1 MFGIEEYYISLLN
14 EAKSPEEI
22 KRVLEYQFVKGKGV
36 PAEVLDAVFKL
47 DPTKKKSYTR
57 WVLSQWGAYKD
68 SIIKNL
74 KNGKLGKMFKTFR
87 QRAAEGLDLTNIENF
102 DKAIEMIPD
111 VDPIL
116 DKEGDPDSPE
126 NDFDIMYE
134 SPEWVVAVPHSYE
147 ASEKLGRGCRWCT
160 AGAFNNGPGY
170 YEQYS
175 SKGPLWINFD
185 RKNSEICPMDHKEYP
200 YKRYQLCFEYNN
212 WNGELMDSRDSR
224 IDPSNI
230 GMPEEVIEFYGQ
242 QNENYEK
249 ILRGEHDQI
258 ARKTWEEYEE
268 ERLNLMIP
276 IIYPDDTESNLVLMP
291 ERNDDYLTNGVPW
304 HVYSEDDTNDPVSWA
319 NYNPDDFCSLILY
332 DVPLVILKDTTGT
345 LRAYYREK
353 NRCWDEE
360 TNVKIIPVDG
370 SDLKIVEMGG
380 DYASIYIGN
389 ENYRDITTSKV
400 TCNPGSPH
408 NLVKVSKA
416 FINSDIEAIVGDN
429 AIEIVWTDNSHTLLL
444 KPDDDGTATIL
455 IPQDKPLYG
464 EKFVAEEE
472 DGVSVVRA
480 KNLDYP
486 LGTDEEPWKIK
497 EDLTSVNRPLFIVTK
512 GEMWDNIY
520 DPMERKMLFDK
531 NYLNISTIKNIGGA
545 SLSKYVFCQE
555 DAKEWGFVFDFVE
568 NKRIIDSV
576 QPCSTKNGV
585 YLFYLSDDS
594 MLALCPDIGKISGPF
609 HDVLSLQCRPGYV
622 AIRTKDLFINVLNC
636 FQGELLLP
644 DGIMR
649 YGGVGGNEDYIIAEE
664 MTDEGTAIYSIYRIS
679 TGVKI
684 ASGIDIKYGR
694 PRSSDGKSF
703 PVHFTNGK
711 MNIVIGDHLML
722 PENVDKVG
730 LGDANGIRTISNGD
744 IMWFVKCNDDGQ
756 IKLLPTKDGVNL
768 QNFENIPEACARVVF
783 TFKLKQCDLPGQY
796 FPTQPMNKCFMVKS
810 PRGWMYDY
818 PENMPDE
825 ESKRLAQEAVQ
836 KFISVF
842 FPKASSIQEG
852 FKRTLR
858 TITDFY
864 KDEPKW

>member
-1 MFGIEEYYISLLN
+1 MFGIDEYYIDLLN

-68 SIIKNL
+68 SIIENL

-116 DKEGDPDSPE
+116 DKEGNPDSPE
-126 NDFDIMYE
+126 NNFDIMYE

-170 YEQYS
+170 YRQYS

-185 RKNSEICPMDHKEYP
+185 RKSSEICPMDNKEYP
-200 YKRYQLCFEYNN
+200 YKRYQLCFEYSN
-212 WNGELMDSRDSR
+212 WNGELMNSRDNR

-268 ERLNLMIP
+268 ERLSLMIP
-276 IIYPDDTESNLVLMP
+276 IICPNDVECNLVLLP
-291 ERNDDYLTNGVPW
+291 ERNDDYLTNDVPW
-304 HVYSEDDTNDPVSWA
+304 RVYSDEDTNDPVSWA
-319 NYNPDDFCSLILY
+319 VYNPDDFCSLILY
-332 DVPLVILKDTTGT
+332 DIPLVVLKDTTGT
-345 LRAYYREK
+345 LRAYYWRGY
-353 NRCWDEE
+353 WDEE
-360 TNVKIIPVDG
+360 TDVKIIPVDG
-370 SDLKIVEMGG
+370 SELKIVETGR
-380 DYASIYIGN
+380 DNSPIYIGS
-389 ENYRDITTSKV
+389 ENGRDITTSKV
-400 TCNPGSPH
+400 TCNPGSEY
-408 NLVKVSKA
+408 NLLKISKA
-416 FINSDIEAIVGDN
+416 FINSDIGAIVGDN

-444 KPDDDGTATIL
+444 KPDGDGTARIL
-455 IPQDKPLYG
+455 IPQDKPLDG
-464 EKFVAEEE
+464 EKFVAEEK
-472 DGVSVVRA
+472 DGVSVVKAR
-480 KNLDYP
+480 NLDYP
-486 LGTDEEPWKIK
+486 LETDDEPWRVK
-497 EDLTSVNRPLFIVTK
+497 EDLTIVNRPLFIVTK

-520 DPMERKMLFDK
+520 DPMARKMLFDK
-531 NYLNISTIKNIGGA
+531 NYLHIFTIKNVEGV

-555 DAKEWGFVFDFVE
+555 DTNEWGFVFDFAK

-576 QPCSTKNGV
+576 QPFSTKNGV
-585 YLFYLSDDS
+585 WVFYLSEDES
-594 MLALCPDIGKISGPF
+594 VLAFCPDNGKISGPF
-609 HDVLSLQCRPGYV
+609 NDVLNLRCSPGYV
-622 AIRTKDLFINVLNC
+622 AVRTKDKFINVLNS
-636 FQGELLLP
+636 FQGKLLLP

-649 YGGVGGNEDYIIAEE
+649 YGAVHGNEDYIIGEE
-664 MTDEGTAIYSIYRIS
+664 MTDEGTATYSIYRIS

-684 ASGIDIKYGR
+684 TSGISIQYGR

-703 PVHFTNGK
+703 PVYFTGGK
-711 MNIVIGDHLML
+711 MNIVMGDHLML
-722 PENVDKVG
+722 PENVDDVHG
-730 LGDANGIRTISNGD
+730 SDVDGIRAVTNGD
-744 IMWFVKCNDDGQ
+744 IMWFVKCYDDGQ
-756 IKLLPTKDGVNL
+756 IELLPTKDGVNL
-768 QNFENIPEACARVVF
+768 KNFEKAPVESASAGF
-783 TFKLKQCDLPGQY
+783 TFRLKQCNLPGQY
-796 FPTQPMNKCFMVKS
+796 IPTMPMNKCFMVKS
-810 PRGWMYDY
+810 PRGWNFDF
-818 PENMPDE
+818 PENMPDQ
-825 ESKRLAQEAVQ
+825 ESQRMAQEAVQ